1 MPAKQLHFRT
11 ATTTGVVQRG
21 IDKLA
26 PAAKITLGPRG
37 RKVSRTALQHTA
49 SVVGLLLTT
58 EVLIADTPQA
68 LTMHHDGMVYRRG
81 SMDF

>member
-1 MPAKQLHFRT
+1 MPAKQLHFGTT
-11 ATTTGVVQRG
+11 ARGDIQRG

-26 PAAKITLGPRG
+26 NAAKITLGPRG
-37 RKVSRTALQHTA
+37 RKVSRTALQHAA

-58 EVLIADTPQA
+58 EVLIADAPEA
-68 LTMHHDGMVYRRG
+68 LTIHHDGMVYRRG